1 MRRNLLL
8 RGSELETRGD
18 LETDSDNMAFVRNS
32 SASRL
37 TLWKKRLARVPDSVW
52 ERTELETL
60 VLADNELSEVS
71 EPIGRLSLWQR
82 KSAAERE
89 LRRSLSA

>member
-1 MRRNLLL
+1 
-8 RGSELETRGD
+8 
-18 LETDSDNMAFVRNS
+18 MAFVRNS

-37 TLWKKRLARVPDSVW
+37 NLWKKRLARVPDSVW

-71 EPIGRLSLWQR
+71 EPIGRLSQWQR

>member
-1 MRRNLLL
+1 
-8 RGSELETRGD
+8 
-18 LETDSDNMAFVRNS
+18 MAFVRNS

-37 TLWKKRLARVPDSVW
+37 NLWKKRLARVPDSVW